1 MAKIG
6 STTDTGK
13 NVDQQE
19 LMGMKSGTVTL

>member
-1 MAKIG
+1 MARIG